1 MASMRCENLPRIW
14 GHRVVAGSFPA
25 TCLKSAFFRAIGLFV
40 SPPRKMEKRPVL
52 LFAEWFFQ
60 FLLVFWWNSW
70 GRWSVFFHS
79 QIRCFLVSS
88 VFCTAQEACM
98 EQIRDGP
105 WLANTC
111 YQKKT
116 NQSLGHWCILL
127 YFPCIFHR
135 NPWPWAL
142 RNNWI
147 TCRRFDWGR
156 KTPWF
161 FHVRLGVFFP
171 LKFWQI
177 SFWIWSLHVIEGS
190 GIEHRASFQVKHA
203 ILYSIYVDRRNIP
216 NRIFHLVK
224 QRPWRFWRRPCRQR
238 HGGDRYPRRVPI
250 LTFGNWEWRISSLK
264 LHVLLEELDGY
275 MGVSKNNGFSPQIIH

>member
-1 MASMRCENLPRIW
+1 MMASNENRENLPRIW

-40 SPPRKMEKRPVL
+40 SPPRKMEKRPYIAVCWVL
-52 LFAEWFFQ
+52 ELSICCCF
-60 FLLVFWWNSW
+60 FWWKLEAD
-70 GRWSVFFHS
+70 GQFFS
-79 QIRCFLVSS
+79 ILRCCNFWYLRLV
-88 VFCTAQEACM
+88 CTAQEACM

-156 KTPWF
+156 KTPW
-161 FHVRLGVFFP
+161 
-171 LKFWQI
+171 
-177 SFWIWSLHVIEGS
+177 
-190 GIEHRASFQVKHA
+190 
-203 ILYSIYVDRRNIP
+203 
-216 NRIFHLVK
+216 
-224 QRPWRFWRRPCRQR
+224 
-238 HGGDRYPRRVPI
+238 
-250 LTFGNWEWRISSLK
+250 
-264 LHVLLEELDGY
+264 
-275 MGVSKNNGFSPQIIH
+275 